1 MKAIQVKKQ
10 GGPEVMELVQLPDL
24 EPGSA
29 EAVIKLKSIGVNF
42 IDIYQRSGG
51 YEMPLPFTP
60 GNEGAGEVIA
70 IGPDVTEVKVGDR
83 VVYTG
88 ATGSYAEY
96 SILPA
101 WRLVE
106 IPKALDF
113 QRAAAV
119 MLQGM
124 TAHYLVRGA
133 YSLKAGQTCL
143 VHAAAGGMG
152 LLLTQM
158 AKHIGARII
167 GTVSTQQKAEMA
179 KSVGCDEV
187 ILYTEQDFEDEVK
200 RLTDGRGVDVVYD
213 SVGKD
218 TFDKSINCLLPRG
231 YMMLYGQSSGA
242 VPPVDPQLLNRKGS
256 LFLTRP
262 SLAHYT
268 ATRDELL
275 QRASDVLE
283 WVASGELRV
292 HINSDLPLAQ
302 APEAHR
308 LLQSRGT
315 MGKVLL
321 RP

>member
-1 MKAIQVKKQ
+1 
-10 GGPEVMELVQLPDL
+10 MELVQLPDL
-24 EPGSA
+24 EPGAA
-29 EAVIKLKSIGVNF
+29 EAVVKLKSIGVNF

-106 IPKALDF
+106 MPKALDF

-158 AKHIGARII
+158 AKHIGARVI

-292 HINSDLPLAQ
+292 HINSEMPLAQ

>member
-1 MKAIQVKKQ
+1 
-10 GGPEVMELVQLPDL
+10 MELVQLPDL

>member
-1 MKAIQVKKQ
+1 
-10 GGPEVMELVQLPDL
+10 MELVQLPDL

-158 AKHIGARII
+158 AKHISARVI

-218 TFDKSINCLLPRG
+218 TFNKSINCLLPRG

-292 HINSDLPLAQ
+292 HINSEMPLAQ

>member
-24 EPGSA
+24 EPGPG
-29 EAVIKLKSIGVNF
+29 EAVVKLGSIGINF
-42 IDIYQRSGG
+42 IDIYQRSGA

-60 GNEGAGEVIA
+60 GNEGAGEVIVV
-70 IGPDVTEVKVGDR
+70 GPDVKEVAVGDR

-88 ATGSYAEY
+88 AIGSYAEY
-96 SILPA
+96 SVLPA
-101 WRLVE
+101 WRLVV

-113 QRAAAV
+113 QRAAAS

-124 TAHYLVRGA
+124 TAHYLVHSA

-158 AKHIGARII
+158 AKRIGTRVI

-179 KSVGCDEV
+179 RSVGCDEV
-187 ILYTEQDFEDEVK
+187 ILYTEQDFEAEVK
-200 RLTDGRGVDVVYD
+200 RLTDGRGVEVVYD

-218 TFDKSINCLLPRG
+218 TFDKSINCLSPRG

-256 LFLTRP
+256 LFLSRP

-275 QRASDVLE
+275 HRANDVLGR
-283 WVASGELRV
+283 VASGELKI
-292 HINSDLPLAQ
+292 HINSELPLAQ
-302 APEAHR
+302 AGEAHR